1 MAKGVFMKK
10 GPENRVLLE
19 LIAELQKA
27 NKDIWKR
34 LAREL
39 SKPTRR
45 RAAVNVSKIEQ
56 YSKDG
61 GTVVI
66 PGKVLGAG
74 YLTKK
79 VNVAAFSFSGAAKEQ
94 ISKGGGKA
102 MGIMDLLRDNP
113 EGKDVVILI

>member
-1 MAKGVFMKK
+1 MKK

-19 LIAELQKA
+19 LIVELQKA

-56 YSKDG
+56 YSRDG
-61 GTVVI
+61 GTVVV

-74 YLTKK
+74 YLTKN
-79 VNVAAFSFSGAAKEQ
+79 VTVAAFNFSEAAKEQ
-94 ISKGGGKA
+94 IAKGGGKA
-102 MGIMDLLRDNP
+102 IGIAELVKENP
-113 EGKDVVILI
+113 EGKDVVILV

>member
-1 MAKGVFMKK
+1 MKK

-19 LIAELQKA
+19 LIGELQKA

-34 LAREL
+34 VAREL
-39 SKPTRR
+39 AKPARR

-56 YSKDG
+56 YSMDG
-61 GTVVI
+61 GTIIV

-74 YLTKK
+74 YLSKK
-79 VNVAAFSFSGAAKEQ
+79 VTVAAFNFSEAAREQ

-102 MGIMDLLRDNP
+102 VSISQLVRDNP
-113 EGKDVVILI
+113 DGKDVVILI